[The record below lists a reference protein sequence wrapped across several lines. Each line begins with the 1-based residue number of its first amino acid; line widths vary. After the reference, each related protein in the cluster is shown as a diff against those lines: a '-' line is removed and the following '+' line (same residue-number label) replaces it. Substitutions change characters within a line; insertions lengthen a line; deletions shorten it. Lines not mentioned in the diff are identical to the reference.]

1 MLIAKIKSSM
11 LKQKYQSIKS
21 NLKVAAALAMSLLL
35 VGGTVGLVHADRFDD
50 QINQL
55 QQQNAANQSASDQLA
70 AQASSYQDA
79 INKLDQQISS
89 LQQSIIDNQIK
100 SDELQKQIVQAQ
112 ADLDHEK
119 VVLGENIKTMYLEG
133 QVSTLEILAS
143 SKDISEFVNKQEY
156 HNSVQ
161 TKVKNTLDKINT
173 LKVQLT
179 EQQRELQLAI
189 ADLKNQQSQL
199 AAAQSQQ
206 SQMLAYTEGQKSAFD
221 QQIRNNKSA
230 IAELR
235 RQQIAANSRFIGG
248 GSGSA
253 CGGGYPGKWCNIP
266 QDSVI
271 DDWGMYNRE
280 CVSYTAFR
288 VWASGR
294 VMPWWGGVGNANQW
308 DDDARAD
315 RIPVDSNPQPGDV
328 AISNAG
334 FYGHAMY
341 VETVNDD
348 GTINISQYN
357 ASLNGLYST
366 RSGLSPAGLVFI
378 HF

>member
-161 TKVKNTLDKINT
+161 SSVDRT
-173 LKVQLT
+173 
-179 EQQRELQLAI
+179 
-189 ADLKNQQSQL
+189 
-199 AAAQSQQ
+199 AARI
-206 SQMLAYTEGQKSAFD
+206 TIGH
-221 QQIRNNKSA
+221 
-230 IAELR
+230 R
-235 RQQIAANSRFIGG
+235 R
-248 GSGSA
+248 
-253 CGGGYPGKWCNIP
+253 P
-266 QDSVI
+266 
-271 DDWGMYNRE
+271 
-280 CVSYTAFR
+280 
-288 VWASGR
+288 
-294 VMPWWGGVGNANQW
+294 
-308 DDDARAD
+308 
-315 RIPVDSNPQPGDV
+315 
-328 AISNAG
+328 
-334 FYGHAMY
+334 
-341 VETVNDD
+341 
-348 GTINISQYN
+348 
-357 ASLNGLYST
+357 
-366 RSGLSPAGLVFI
+366 
-378 HF
+378 

>member
-315 RIPVDSNPQPGDV
+315 RIPVDSNPQLGDV

-341 VETVNDD
+341 VESVNDD

>member
-341 VETVNDD
+341 VESVNDD

>member
-1 MLIAKIKSSM
+1 
-11 LKQKYQSIKS
+11 
-21 NLKVAAALAMSLLL
+21 
-35 VGGTVGLVHADRFDD
+35 
-50 QINQL
+50 
-55 QQQNAANQSASDQLA
+55 
-70 AQASSYQDA
+70 
-79 INKLDQQISS
+79 
-89 LQQSIIDNQIK
+89 
-100 SDELQKQIVQAQ
+100 
-112 ADLDHEK
+112 
-119 VVLGENIKTMYLEG
+119 
-133 QVSTLEILAS
+133 
-143 SKDISEFVNKQEY
+143 
-156 HNSVQ
+156 
-161 TKVKNTLDKINT
+161 
-173 LKVQLT
+173 LT

-341 VETVNDD
+341 VESVNDD